1 MFPGINAIMQLTFVE
16 KRDPRASIGSS
27 VMRITYEEK
36 RALLEKTK
44 QLNKLFLTPSILGD
58 GGCQKMK
65 LIYLFGALISF
76 VLSFIVH
83 RFFLQF
89 LVFGIILVVLYVIEK
104 NSYDVSEL
112 KKTIEKHN
120 ELIKNDIEELKRQ

>member
-1 MFPGINAIMQLTFVE
+1 
-16 KRDPRASIGSS
+16 
-27 VMRITYEEK
+27 
-36 RALLEKTK
+36 
-44 QLNKLFLTPSILGD
+44 
-58 GGCQKMK
+58 MK